1 MRRSIVP
8 AFGLFV
14 LLAAGACGTPAS
26 TASPAA
32 PSQPVASQPATSAGP
47 TQAPTTACARATEPV
62 TTPVTVTI
70 ADLAYSPDPVQ
81 AKVGGAIEWHNEDGV
96 THTAT
101 LDDLDCDTD
110 QITSG
115 QTGVLVFSEAGT
127 YAYHCRIH
135 SSMHG
140 TITIAP

>member
-14 LLAAGACGTPAS
+14 LLAAGGCGTPAS
-26 TASPAA
+26 TVSPSSQPAA
-32 PSQPVASQPATSAGP
+32 TQPATSAEP
-47 TQAPTTACARATEPV
+47 TAAPSTACAPATGPV
-62 TTPVTVTI
+62 TDPVAVTM
-70 ADLAYSPDPVQ
+70 ADLTFSPDPVQ

-96 THTAT
+96 PHTAT
-101 LDDLDCDTD
+101 LDDIDCDTD
-110 QITSG
+110 QIIRGGSAA
-115 QTGVLVFSEAGT
+115 LVFSEAGT

>member
-1 MRRSIVP
+1 MRRSIIA

-14 LLAAGACGTPAS
+14 LLAAGACGAPSSSAPPAS
-26 TASPAA
+26 QPA
-32 PSQPVASQPATSAGP
+32 ASQPATSTEP
-47 TQAPTTACARATEPV
+47 TSAPSTACMRTTDPV
-62 TTPVTVTI
+62 ENAVAVTI

-96 THTAT
+96 PHTAT
-101 LDDLDCDTD
+101 LDDIDCDTD
-110 QITSG
+110 QIIRG
-115 QTGVLVFSEAGT
+115 GTGVLVFSEAGT

>member
-1 MRRSIVP
+1 MRRLIVP
-8 AFGLFV
+8 GFALFA
-14 LLAAGACGTPAS
+14 LLAAGACGAPAT
-26 TASPAA
+26 TASPA
-32 PSQPVASQPATSAGP
+32 SQPAASQPATSAGP
-47 TQAPTTACARATEPV
+47 TSAPATACTPATEPV
-62 TTPVTVTI
+62 ANPVAVTI
-70 ADLAYSPDPVQ
+70 ADLTYSPDPVQ